1 MNGAQTTAHE
11 MASLWRAIARTLRAR
26 GWTILLLL
34 TLGWVGYNMTILVA
48 GFVAPVWAW
57 AVIPIMGAG
66 CLVQLIVTLAAYRA
80 VLEFAQADDPAAQ
93 LPHLSLVPLL
103 STMLVPFAA
112 AYSAYGFFTGYAR
125 DTVIAA
131 EALVGTFANSAFLS
145 DVNPLASA
153 RTMVICVVIF
163 ILLWVAARAIKAVG
177 SKAASPVLSVI
188 SAFVSSCNTF
198 LMLFSIFRLS
208 NYAHT
213 WLQTRTFMQ
222 WRDAAVAWLTG
233 LIHVNVANIVA
244 VAWHWLASTAWPL
257 FWDALSQ
264 PILWL
269 AVVALVGGMQ
279 FVSIDTVWSNIRT
292 RLGIQGEH
300 EIITGVTKRAGRR
313 VISSINHLLP
323 FFHLLSVVLRS
334 GAPFLAVLIVSY
346 AAVDQCGAWLSVF
359 VQRAIGPIPQQ
370 YVFIVE
376 PLLQFVNMVVTPGV
390 VAVLLAAAYVRLRRH
405 DANMTLARVAGF
417 TWQTVAVS
425 LVSIGVAIGITLAVP
440 GSPNRTVTLTP
451 NTPAAVMDATVTI
464 SDIRIGQ
471 KISGV
476 LNGQDVTDA
485 IDSQGYFVAVNVTVT
500 SHAQSAVD
508 ITAQAGG
515 VTYPSW
521 DGFTTI
527 VNQAGFTTSRDV
539 VFELPSDGI
548 SDASLMIVPTASVSS
563 TLAIAVYKLPV
574 DTAVANAISAD
585 ETQRAEV
592 P

>member
-1 MNGAQTTAHE
+1 VNGAQTTAHE